1 MKHAAFTLLAL
12 TGLVFGSCHRTTV
25 MPEFDVVVL
34 DTVVTDND
42 LSCSFQYAFT
52 SIANADKSPALQA
65 IQEANLLYFFEQEDV
80 QGEVPQIMERS
91 MARFM
96 EVNQPLN
103 DYFETE
109 EDEAPVWR
117 NEMELIVESDARIVD
132 SLLVYS
138 ISRSSYTGG
147 AHGMYTL
154 SWHNYSIAGGYEL
167 ALSDLFTPEQ
177 QESLLRLIK
186 HKLYEQFE
194 ATGDEDLAAQ
204 GLFPE
209 YIAAT
214 ENFEVT
220 EDGITFYYNPYDIA
234 AYALGR
240 IEVHV
245 SSQEL
250 SEL

>member
-1 MKHAAFTLLAL
+1 MKRVVVFLLVLASLAL
-12 TGLVFGSCHRTTV
+12 GSCRRATV
-25 MPEFDVVVL
+25 MPEFDVIVL
-34 DTVVTDND
+34 DTVITDND
-42 LSCSFQYAFT
+42 YACTFQFTFT

-65 IQEANLLYFFEQEDV
+65 IQEANQLYFFEREDV
-80 QGEVPQIMERS
+80 QGDVQQMMEYSIAQFMCHNQILDENYDLEDLGTPNWRS
-91 MARFM
+91 
-96 EVNQPLN
+96 
-103 DYFETE
+103 
-109 EDEAPVWR
+109 
-117 NEMELIVESDARIVD
+117 EMELIIESDARIVD

-177 QESLLRLIK
+177 QESLLTLIK

-214 ENFEVT
+214 ENFEVS

-240 IEVHV
+240 IEVHI
-245 SSQEL
+245 SGEEL
-250 SEL
+250 KNL

>member
-1 MKHAAFTLLAL
+1 
-12 TGLVFGSCHRTTV
+12 

-42 LSCSFQYAFT
+42 YACTFQFAFT

-65 IQEANLLYFFEQEDV
+65 IQEANLFYFFEREDV
-80 QGEVPQIMERS
+80 QGDVPQLMERS
-91 MARFM
+91 MSQFM
-96 EVNQPLN
+96 SENEIL
-103 DYFETE
+103 
-109 EDEAPVWR
+109 DEYYGLDDLGTPSWR
-117 NEMELIVESDARIVD
+117 SEMEMIVESDARIVD

-147 AHGMYTL
+147 AHGVYTL

-177 QESLLRLIK
+177 QESLLTLIK

-214 ENFEVT
+214 ENFEVS

-240 IEVHV
+240 IEVHI

>member
-1 MKHAAFTLLAL
+1 M
-12 TGLVFGSCHRTTV
+12 
-25 MPEFDVVVL
+25 ME
-34 DTVVTDND
+34 
-42 LSCSFQYAFT
+42 Y
-52 SIANADKSPALQA
+52 SIAQFMCHNQILDENYDL
-65 IQEANLLYFFEQEDV
+65 EDL
-80 QGEVPQIMERS
+80 GTPNWRS
-91 MARFM
+91 
-96 EVNQPLN
+96 
-103 DYFETE
+103 
-109 EDEAPVWR
+109 
-117 NEMELIVESDARIVD
+117 EMELIIESDARIVD

-177 QESLLRLIK
+177 QESLLTLIK

-214 ENFEVT
+214 ENFEVS

-240 IEVHV
+240 IEVHI
-245 SSQEL
+245 SGEEL
-250 SEL
+250 KNL

>member
-1 MKHAAFTLLAL
+1 MKRIVVFLLVLTSFAL
-12 TGLVFGSCHRTTV
+12 GSCHRV
-25 MPEFDVVVL
+25 VKPEFDVVVM
-34 DTVVTDND
+34 DTVVTRNNIP
-42 LSCSFQYAFT
+42 CSFQYAFT
-52 SIANADKSPALQA
+52 SIANAEKTPALQS

-80 QGEVPQIMERS
+80 QGDVRQIMRRS
-91 MARFM
+91 VAQF
-96 EVNQPLN
+96 L
-103 DYFETE
+103 
-109 EDEAPVWR
+109 DEYVGQESNANPEWR
-117 NEMELIVESDARIVD
+117 TEMEMIVESDARIVD

-177 QESLLRLIK
+177 QESLLTLIK

-214 ENFEVT
+214 ENFEVS

-240 IEVHV
+240 IEVHI